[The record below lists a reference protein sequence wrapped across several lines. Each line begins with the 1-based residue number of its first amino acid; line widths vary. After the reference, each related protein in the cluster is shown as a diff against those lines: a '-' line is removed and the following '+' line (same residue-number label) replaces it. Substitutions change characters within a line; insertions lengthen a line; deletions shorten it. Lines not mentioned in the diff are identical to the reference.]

1 MGWDLLIRSAST
13 WEQRFFVTVTGVLLH
28 FVVIPLDSYTVQCR
42 TCALEHGTSQRMCAA
57 CFDEE
62 DAEHKSR
69 HDFFRVWQKLD
80 NAIDPKN
87 QLGTEY
93 QIRLSCKQC
102 PDLDTKKFDS
112 RLKFEHKHPELIL
125 RMAPPRSEY
134 LRLQEYRFCAQQKH
148 PLTTARGPACSQC
161 WNFLVWS
168 GKSARSS
175 DTAFKWIAEE
185 PKRAQILFNEMLKVL
200 KLKPD
205 FLNLMRKEG
214 LTGPHGA
221 ELRALAA
228 KIRFPAY
235 DLDLINPMVALQ
247 KRPYFTRVWVIQ
259 ETFYAK
265 KIQVYCG
272 NDNVEWD
279 TGLPGPSKL
288 AAVRREKEKS
298 TSDLFKDF
306 DEPLRSMLTASFKLI
321 EFNSMDFGQKI
332 SAIFKLA
339 KNTVNKVVTA
349 KEEPPFR
356 HLLVVLLNYWNF
368 SASDPKDKVY
378 ALLNLTWMK
387 GIQIDYSED
396 WSVADV
402 LKNTAYTIIAESGG
416 LNILTV
422 SKCSRPTKNFLP
434 SWALDW
440 SEFDSK
446 ALAFQINPRYSQYL
460 MENPFKVNGNT
471 LTLSGYLID
480 QIVEVGPVL
489 AHHALDLKT
498 QAAKNCVID
507 TLLAWDALAM
517 RPPLAPADAEAV
529 LCLTL
534 SRGTYLV
541 LMLGRLYG
549 DMVPYGMESI
559 WFGYASEWRMVYSYS
574 VWQRAGGRQTLRAHH
589 VILSSFD
596 DYSWEP
602 KEAPKDPEPNLY

>member
-1 MGWDLLIRSAST
+1 
-13 WEQRFFVTVTGVLLH
+13 
-28 FVVIPLDSYTVQCR
+28 
-42 TCALEHGTSQRMCAA
+42 
-57 CFDEE
+57 
-62 DAEHKSR
+62 
-69 HDFFRVWQKLD
+69 
-80 NAIDPKN
+80 
-87 QLGTEY
+87 
-93 QIRLSCKQC
+93 
-102 PDLDTKKFDS
+102 
-112 RLKFEHKHPELIL
+112 
-125 RMAPPRSEY
+125 
-134 LRLQEYRFCAQQKH
+134 
-148 PLTTARGPACSQC
+148 
-161 WNFLVWS
+161 
-168 GKSARSS
+168 
-175 DTAFKWIAEE
+175 
-185 PKRAQILFNEMLKVL
+185 MLKVL

-205 FLNLMRKEG
+205 FLNLIRKEG

-235 DLDLINPMVALQ
+235 DLDLIKPMVALQ

-279 TGLPGPSKL
+279 TFVSACNSFWHSPRARNHYPDGEEGLPGPSKL
-288 AAVRREKEKS
+288 AAARREKEKS

-339 KNTVNKVVTA
+339 KNTVKKVVPA
-349 KEEPPFR
+349 KEEPLFR
-356 HLLVVLLNYWNF
+356 HLLLVLLNYWSF

-396 WSVADV
+396 CSVADV
-402 LKNTAYTIIAESGG
+402 LKNTAYTIIAESGS

-446 ALAFQINPRYSQYL
+446 ALASQINPRYGQNG
-460 MENPFKVNGNT
+460 MESPFKRAFTATKESKLPVPRVNGNT

-498 QAAKNCVID
+498 QAGNYIV
-507 TLLAWDALAM
+507 LL
-517 RPPLAPADAEAV
+517 
-529 LCLTL
+529 
-534 SRGTYLV
+534 
-541 LMLGRLYG
+541 
-549 DMVPYGMESI
+549 
-559 WFGYASEWRMVYSYS
+559 
-574 VWQRAGGRQTLRAHH
+574 
-589 VILSSFD
+589 
-596 DYSWEP
+596 
-602 KEAPKDPEPNLY
+602 